1 MMQAATKTARS
12 WLAADPLRSEGLFYM
27 ATGIWPI
34 VHLRSFM
41 AVTGPKRDTWLVRT
55 FGALTASIGAA
66 MLPTSGADRATQSQL
81 AVGTAV
87 TLAACEVVFVVRG
100 RISPI
105 YLADAAVELALAA
118 AVARATPTRRPGS
131 R

>member
-1 MMQAATKTARS
+1 MQIPTKTARS
-12 WLAADPLRSEGLFYM
+12 LLAADPLRAQALFYM

-41 AVTGPKRDTWLVRT
+41 AVTGPKRDTWLVKT
-55 FGALTASIGAA
+55 FGALTASLGAA
-66 MLPTSGADRATQSQL
+66 MLPRAGADRGTQGQL
-81 AVGTAV
+81 AVGTAL
-87 TLAACEVVFVVRG
+87 TLAACDVVFVLRR

-118 AVARATPTRRPGS
+118 AVARTSPMTRRGS